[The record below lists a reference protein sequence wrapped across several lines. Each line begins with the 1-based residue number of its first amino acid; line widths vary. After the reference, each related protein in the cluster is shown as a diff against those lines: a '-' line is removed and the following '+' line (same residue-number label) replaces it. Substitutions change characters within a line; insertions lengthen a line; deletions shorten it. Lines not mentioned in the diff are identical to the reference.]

1 MWASCIRWVSSLGTL
16 MVIPEIP
23 FIFPPDFPVNKM
35 VDNPL
40 YCACLIAA
48 CTFSELPL
56 VEIPINT
63 SPLLPMPCTCLE
75 KIDSK
80 SVSFDQAVMNELS
93 VVKAIDGI
101 GLRSWLIIPP
111 ISSVAKCCASAAL
124 PPFPHQSIFPPFRIE
139 SIISD
144 AAELISSVQ
153 HSTMAFLTNILS
165 EICFFIFSII
175 MILHV

>member
-1 MWASCIRWVSSLGTL
+1 
-16 MVIPEIP
+16 MVISEIP

-93 VVKAIDGI
+93 VVKAIEGM
-101 GLRSWLIIPP
+101 GLRSWLVIPP

-124 PPFPHQSIFPPFRIE
+124 PPLPKKMNEPNIVTSTDGVGTKIE
-139 SIISD
+139 IANDLNKFDTIGID
-144 AAELISSVQ
+144 LVAMCVTLELPTS
-153 HSTMAFLTNILS
+153 H
-165 EICFFIFSII
+165 
-175 MILHV
+175 